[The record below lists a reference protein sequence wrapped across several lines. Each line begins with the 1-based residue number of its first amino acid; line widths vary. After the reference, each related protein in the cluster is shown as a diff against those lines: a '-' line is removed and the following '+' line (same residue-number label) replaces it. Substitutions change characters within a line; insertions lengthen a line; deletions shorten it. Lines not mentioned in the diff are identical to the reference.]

1 MICSFRTP
9 NPWVLVPKELRR
21 RHTRGDRC
29 TTREATVSLKVVEKV
44 LGAYAQMGVPSEPAS
59 KQVCIVDA
67 TSQLPH
73 TRSLFFS
80 QKFFADDAREREGDV
95 FRVLCCFCLVFFCF
109 LLHRRSLRES
119 RKHTE
124 VSRSISSSSSPASLF
139 FSSSSSLIP
148 HTRKQTHTSKKKTLA
163 NAGKRCSISRADK
176 FLQIQTQNQKPTH
189 TNKKER
195 KQ

>member
-1 MICSFRTP
+1 MPHP
-9 NPWVLVPKELRR
+9 NSP
-21 RHTRGDRC
+21 
-29 TTREATVSLKVVEKV
+29 
-44 LGAYAQMGVPSEPAS
+44 
-59 KQVCIVDA
+59 
-67 TSQLPH
+67 
-73 TRSLFFS
+73 TRSPFS
-80 QKFFADDAREREGDV
+80 SRKNSSQTKRERERDV

-124 VSRSISSSSSPASLF
+124 VSRSISSSSSSSPASLF

-163 NAGKRCSISRADK
+163 NAGKRYSISRADE
-176 FLQIQTQNQKPTH
+176 FLQIQTQNQKPTQ

-195 KQ
+195 KQQKARKQTRKLASYLQAPSNLSSKNPTKKKKRNKQNSTQNQGRLLSNNSEQQQKQQQQQQQQQ